1 MNDYK
6 YMLDDSLG
14 YCLFHA
20 SRLMINRLNNH
31 FKKNNFPLTYEQWQI
46 MSRLYEKN
54 GQKQN
59 ELATRNE
66 RDQAS
71 VSRLLDNMIKKNLV
85 ERVSHPTD
93 YRVNVIYLTDY
104 GKEIRFDLE
113 ELAKRTVAEAS
124 NGITDEE
131 LQYCLDTL
139 NKIRNNLK

>member
-1 MNDYK
+1 
-6 YMLDDSLG
+6 
-14 YCLFHA
+14 
-20 SRLMINRLNNH
+20 
-31 FKKNNFPLTYEQWQI
+31 
-46 MSRLYEKN
+46 MSRLYERN

-71 VSRLLDNMIKKNLV
+71 VSRLLVNMIKKNLV

-104 GKEIRFDLE
+104 GEEIRSDLE

-124 NGITDEE
+124 YGIAEEE